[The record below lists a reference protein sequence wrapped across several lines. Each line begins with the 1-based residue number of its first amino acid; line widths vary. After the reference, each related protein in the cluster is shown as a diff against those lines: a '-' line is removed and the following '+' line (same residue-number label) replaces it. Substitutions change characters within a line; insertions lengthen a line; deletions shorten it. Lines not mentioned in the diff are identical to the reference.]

1 MRLESR
7 LQELE
12 NPDSVS
18 APVTLFDP
26 YQSQVIYRQSGQAS
40 GSGSGSALGLSSGL
54 TAVGMGG
61 GGGGGAGSA
70 DIGMCIIPVY
80 NRVI

>member
-12 NPDSVS
+12 NPESVS

-26 YQSQVIYRQSGQAS
+26 YRYQGAYRHGGGQAS
-40 GSGSGSALGLSSGL
+40 GSGSGSASNVSLSSGS

-61 GGGGGAGSA
+61 SGAGSG
-70 DIGMCIIPVY
+70 DIGEYIMLLL
-80 NRVI
+80 NF